1 MNAVVSLLERT
12 VAASVALD
20 VAVPESHPSSALL
33 GTRRH
38 GSGFIFNPLGLVVT
52 ANYVTLGARRI
63 QLRSVDNQTWS
74 GRPLVQD
81 FVRGFAVV
89 AIEETGRFPTLPLGS
104 VDELK
109 VGDPVFLL
117 GSGPEN
123 ARRVHDGI
131 VSAIEPFDAYWE
143 YHVDRAVFTTTP
155 NPGFG
160 GAALLDRQGV
170 ARALVLLEV
179 AEIGR
184 FTLAVPLDY
193 LAQHHEEVVRQP
205 HSARLPARGW
215 LGLFCYSVSNHVV
228 VGGVIPGSPAETGGL
243 KSGDV
248 VLMVGDER
256 IYDRGSLYN
265 LIWRHKPGDR
275 IQMRVYRNNAIVSL
289 DFELG
294 NAEEFF
300 A

>member
-12 VAASVALD
+12 VTASVALE
-20 VAVPESHPSSALL
+20 VATPESHPSAALL

-38 GSGFIFNPLGLVVT
+38 GSGIIFDNLGLVVT

-63 QLRSVDNQTWS
+63 QVQSVDGRTWT
-74 GRPLVQD
+74 GRAILQD
-81 FVRGFAVV
+81 FRRGFAVV
-89 AIEETGRFPTLPLGS
+89 AIQESARFPALPLGK
-104 VDELK
+104 VETLK
-109 VGDPVFLL
+109 GGDPVFLL
-117 GSGPEN
+117 AAGPEN
-123 ARRVHDGI
+123 SRRVHDGV

-143 YHVDRAVFTTTP
+143 YHADQAVFTTAP

-160 GAALLDRQGV
+160 GGALIDRQGV
-170 ARALVLLEV
+170 VCGLVLLEV

-184 FTLAVPLDY
+184 FTLAVPLDD
-193 LAQHHEEVVRQP
+193 LAQHREELLQRQRRDQP
-205 HSARLPARGW
+205 PRGW

-228 VGGVIPGSPAETGGL
+228 IGGVVPGSPADTGGL

-256 IYDRGSLYN
+256 IHDRGSLYN
-265 LIWRHKPGDR
+265 LIWQHKPGER
-275 IQMRVYRNNAIVSL
+275 IQMRVYRSNTIVSL
-289 DFELG
+289 TLELG
-294 NAEEFF
+294 DAEAFF